1 MSSDPGVTRNLEVRL
16 VPVYMAAQ
24 YLGAL
29 LASAVLWAEYHGV
42 IILAEQTILVNK
54 NSSEPATYTAATH
67 GIFASYPFFDTDKV
81 CALFGSVRSS
91 RSHNLSPSVR
101 FKFV

>member
-29 LASAVLWAEYHGV
+29 LASLVLWAEYHGV
-42 IILAEQTILVNK
+42 IILAEQTILANR

-81 CALFGSVRSS
+81 LCVLLRIISS
-91 RSHNLSPSVR
+91 CIQV
-101 FKFV
+101 

>member
-1 MSSDPGVTRNLEVRL
+1 MSSDPCTRSLEVRL
-16 VPVYMAAQ
+16 VPLYMAAQ

-42 IILAEQTILVNK
+42 IILAEQTILANR

-81 CALFGSVRSS
+81 SCMINFDI
-91 RSHNLSPSVR
+91 
-101 FKFV
+101 KI

>member
-1 MSSDPGVTRNLEVRL
+1 MSSDPGTRSLEVRL
-16 VPVYMAAQ
+16 VPLYMAAQ

-42 IILAEQTILVNK
+42 ITLAEQTILDKN
-54 NSSEPATYTAATH
+54 NSSEPVTYTKATH

-81 CALFGSVRSS
+81 
-91 RSHNLSPSVR
+91 
-101 FKFV
+101 